1 MTAKT
6 SAHYQR
12 QLRERLRERGL
23 VKKELWILPEF
34 AAELSAIERR
44 MREPRGHAGAPP
56 DPATSLA
63 TGWTTLSL
71 HQALGAI
78 AAAGDGRISVELVE
92 GSDPGLLL
100 EMHEYG
106 DLPVYV
112 AVGGEQVVVEALLW
126 PVAQVRDAGDFNAQM
141 LRTHKLFPLSTIGI
155 EAIDGVPAYIMF
167 GALDAHS
174 SLSNVMFEIETL
186 ADNVIKVTEA
196 FQHHLHGGDDALALG
211 ATA

>member
-1 MTAKT
+1 MPAKT

-12 QLRERLRERGL
+12 QLRDRLRERGL

-34 AAELSAIERR
+34 AAELAAIERR
-44 MREPRGHAGAPP
+44 MREPRAHSGVAP

-63 TGWTTLSL
+63 TGWTTLTL

-78 AAAGDGRISVELVE
+78 AASGDGRMRVELVE
-92 GSDPGLLL
+92 GTDPGLLL
-100 EMHEYG
+100 VMHEYG
-106 DLPVYV
+106 DLPVFV

-126 PVAQVRDAGDFNAQM
+126 PVAQVRDDAAFNAQM

-155 EAIDGVPAYIMF
+155 ETIDGAPAYIMF

-174 SLSNVMFEIETL
+174 SLSNVVFEIETL

-196 FQHHLHGGDDALALG
+196 FQHHLHPATEG